1 MARRRSSGETTTILG
16 FVSSII
22 FLALITFAVL
32 SWLDM
37 PAGTFLDWIVGIIS
51 FAWLVTVVTVPWNI
65 YFEAREVLLESRISQ
80 KKNIEFDG
88 SQLGYVR
95 RLHRWS
101 LVGAILLHLLSA
113 AVLYWVAYSQIS
125 VVGYYGAGMA
135 LLLTFF
141 RPSIRAYEYIS
152 SRLAQIRQEIQYPR
166 EDVATLVHDVQFL
179 KDDLKTIQFKL
190 DPYEEESWF
199 NLVEQKLQYQQD
211 KLSALENL
219 LDQHVQENKQEH
231 ERIAQ
236 ETRHAVAQLSED
248 GKFIDNLVEIIRF
261 IKKV

>member
-1 MARRRSSGETTTILG
+1 MARRRSSGETTTVLG

-22 FLALITFAVL
+22 FLALISFAVL

-80 KKNIEFDG
+80 KKNIEFDA

-95 RLHRWS
+95 RLNRWS
-101 LVGAILLHLLSA
+101 LIGALFLHIISAAIL
-113 AVLYWVAYSQIS
+113 YWIAYSQIS
-125 VVGYYGAGMA
+125 VVGYYAAGMA

-141 RPSIRAYEYIS
+141 RPAIRAYEYIS
-152 SRLAQIRQEIQYPR
+152 SRLAQIREEIKYPR
-166 EDVATLVHDVQFL
+166 EDVATLVQDVQFL
-179 KDDLKTIQFKL
+179 QEDLKSIQYL
-190 DPYEEESWF
+190 LNSGEEDSW
-199 NLVEQKLQYQQD
+199 LSKVERDLRKHQEHLEQLQ
-211 KLSALENL
+211 NL
-219 LDQHVQENKQEH
+219 LHQQAQENQQEH